1 MSKHRSPDD
10 DGLYF
15 LPLGGA
21 GEIGM
26 NLYLYGYRGKW
37 LMVDCG
43 VAFGDAATPGVDLVM
58 ADPAFIQERVS
69 DLVGIALTHGHE
81 DHMGAIPYLWDRFRC
96 PIFAT
101 GFTADL
107 VRGKLEDASL
117 EDEAE
122 IKVMKPGR
130 RAKAGPFEIEFVP
143 MTHSIPEAQLLA
155 IRTKAGTVVHTGD
168 WKLDPNPIVGGV
180 SDEARLAEI
189 GEEGVL
195 ALVCDSTNV
204 FLDGHSGSEA
214 DVRESLVHL
223 IGHYPRRIA
232 VTCFATNVARV
243 DSIAHAARANGRH
256 VALVGRS
263 LWRIEKAA
271 RNNGYL
277 KGAPEFLSDR
287 DAMQLPDDQV
297 LFICTGSQGEARAA
311 LARIAVGDHPAVEL
325 GSGDVVI
332 FSSRVI
338 PGNEKEIHRV
348 QNGLARRGVEVLTD
362 EDHFVHVS
370 GHPGKDELK
379 RLYALL
385 KPKIAIPM
393 HGEDRHLL
401 EHAEL
406 ARSLGVPEVVL
417 ARNGSEVRLSPGP
430 AEVVDHVPTG
440 KLAMDGG
447 RLIRLD
453 STVMRNRSR
462 MIWNGHAVVTVVVD
476 KKGRLLADPKI
487 SAQGLLDPELDAKLI
502 EDAVQEV
509 AEAIEDLNG
518 AERRDDAQLS
528 EAIRIAARRALYTV
542 LDKKP
547 LTEVHLVRI

>member
-1 MSKHRSPDD
+1 MTKHQD

-26 NLYLYGYRGKW
+26 NLYLYGYKGKW

-81 DHMGAIPYLWDRFRC
+81 DHMGAIPYLWDRFKC

-107 VRGKLEDASL
+107 VRGKLEDAGL

-122 IKVMKPGR
+122 IKVVKPGR
-130 RAKAGPFEIEFVP
+130 RVKAGPFEIEYVA
-143 MTHSIPEAQLLA
+143 MTHSIPEANLLA
-155 IRTKAGTVVHTGD
+155 IRTKAGTIIHTGD
-168 WKLDPNPIVGGV
+168 WKLDPAPIVGGL

-214 DVRESLVHL
+214 EVRESLTHL

-232 VTCFATNVARV
+232 VACFATNVARV
-243 DSIAHAARANGRH
+243 DSVAHAARANGRQ
-256 VALVGRS
+256 VALAGRS
-263 LWRIEKAA
+263 LWRIDKAA

-277 KGAPEFLSDR
+277 KGVPEFLNDR
-287 DAMQLPDDQV
+287 DGMMLPDDKV
-297 LFICTGSQGEARAA
+297 LFICTGSQGESRAA
-311 LARIAVGDHPAVEL
+311 LARIASGDHPNVEL

-332 FSSRVI
+332 FSSRII

-348 QNGLARRGVEVLTD
+348 QNGLARKGVEILTD
-362 EDHFVHVS
+362 DDHFVHVS
-370 GHPGKDELK
+370 GHPGKEELK

-385 KPKIAIPM
+385 KPRIAIPM

-406 ARSLGVPEVVL
+406 ARSLNVPEVQIV
-417 ARNGSEVRLSPGP
+417 RNGSLLRISPGP
-430 AEVVDHVPTG
+430 AEIVDHVPTG

-453 STVMRNRSR
+453 SSVMRSRAR
-462 MIWNGHAVVTVVVD
+462 MIWNGSAVVTVVVD
-476 KKGRLLADPKI
+476 KKGRLLADPKVG
-487 SAQGLLDPELDAKLI
+487 AQGLLDPDTDARLLDDVVQAVAETI
-502 EDAVQEV
+502 EDMTSS
-509 AEAIEDLNG
+509 
-518 AERRDDAQLS
+518 ERKDDAQMS
-528 EAIRIAARRALYTV
+528 EAVRIAARRAFNDL

-547 LTEVHLVRI
+547 LTEVHLIRV

>member
-1 MSKHRSPDD
+1 MSKHPKFDE

-26 NLYLYGYRGKW
+26 NLYLYGYKGKW

-58 ADPAFIQERVS
+58 ADPAFIQERIS
-69 DLVGIALTHGHE
+69 DLVGIVLTHGHE
-81 DHMGAIPYLWDRFRC
+81 DHMGALPYLWERFKC
-96 PIFAT
+96 PIHAT

-107 VRGKLEDASL
+107 VRGKLEDAGL
-117 EDEAE
+117 EDDAE
-122 IKVMKPGR
+122 LKVVKPGR
-130 RAKAGPFEIEFVP
+130 RVKLGPFEIEYVA
-143 MTHSIPEAQLLA
+143 MTHSIPEAHLLV

-180 SDEARLAEI
+180 SDEARLKEI
-189 GEEGVL
+189 GDEGVL

-204 FLDGHSGSEA
+204 FLEGHSGSEA
-214 DVRESLVHL
+214 EVRESLTHL
-223 IGHYPRRIA
+223 LGRFPRRIA
-232 VTCFATNVARV
+232 VTCFATNVARL

-256 VALVGRS
+256 VALAGRS

-277 KGAPEFLSDR
+277 KGVPEFLSDR
-287 DAMQLPDDQV
+287 DGMQLPDDKLV
-297 LFICTGSQGEARAA
+297 LICTGSQGESRAA
-311 LARIAVGDHPAVEL
+311 LARIANGDHPNVEL
-325 GSGDVVI
+325 GTGDVVI
-332 FSSRVI
+332 YSSRII
-338 PGNEKEIHRV
+338 PGNERDIHRV
-348 QNGLARRGVEVLTD
+348 QNGLARRGVDILTD

-370 GHPGKDELK
+370 GHPGKEEL
-379 RLYALL
+379 RTLYGLL
-385 KPKIAIPM
+385 RPRIAVPM

-406 ARSLGVPEVVL
+406 ARSLGVPQVVI
-417 ARNGSEVRLSPGP
+417 ARNGSHLRLSPDP
-430 AEVVDHVPTG
+430 AEIVNHVSTG

-453 STVMRNRSR
+453 SQVMRNRSR

-487 SAQGLLDPELDAKLI
+487 SAQGLLDPELDARLI
-502 EDAVQEV
+502 EDVVAEV
-509 AEAIEDLNG
+509 AEAIEDLSG
-518 AERRDDAQLS
+518 SERKDDAQMS
-528 EAIRIAARRALYTV
+528 ETIRIAARRALYTV

>member
-1 MSKHRSPDD
+1 MSKHQQ
-10 DGLYF
+10 DGALFF

-26 NLYLYGYRGKW
+26 NLYLYGYKGKW
-37 LMVDCG
+37 LIVDCG

-58 ADPAFIQERVS
+58 ADPAFIVERVS
-69 DLVGIALTHGHE
+69 DLVGIVLTHGHE
-81 DHMGAIPYLWDRFRC
+81 DHMGAIPYLWERFQC
-96 PIFAT
+96 PVYAT

-107 VRGKLEDASL
+107 VRGKLEDAGL
-117 EDEAE
+117 EDEVE
-122 IKVMKPGR
+122 IKVVKAGR
-130 RAKAGPFEIEFVP
+130 RFKVGPFEIEYVA
-143 MTHSIPEAQLLA
+143 MTHSIPEAHLLA
-155 IRTKAGTVVHTGD
+155 IRTKAGMIVHTGD
-168 WKLDPNPIVGGV
+168 WKLDPAPILGPLA
-180 SDEARLAEI
+180 DEARLAEL

-214 DVRESLVHL
+214 EVRESLVHL

-232 VTCFATNVARV
+232 VACFATNVARL
-243 DSIAHAARANGRH
+243 DSISHAAKANGRH
-256 VALVGRS
+256 VALAGRS

-271 RNNGYL
+271 RKNGYL
-277 KGAPEFLSDR
+277 KGVAEFLTDR
-287 DAMQLPDDQV
+287 DGMSLPDDKA

-311 LARIAVGDHPAVEL
+311 LSRIAHGDHPNVEL

-332 FSSRVI
+332 FSSKII

-348 QNGLARRGVEVLTD
+348 QNGLARRGVEIVTD

-370 GHPGKDELK
+370 GHPGRDELK

-385 KPKIAIPM
+385 KPRIAIPM

-406 ARSLGVPEVVL
+406 ARSLDVPEVL
-417 ARNGSEVRLSPGP
+417 IARNGSEVRLAPGA
-430 AEVVDHVPTG
+430 AEIVDHVPTG

-453 STVMRNRSR
+453 SPVMRNRTR

-487 SAQGLLDPELDAKLI
+487 SAQGLLDPETDAHLLEEAEQAVAESI
-502 EDAVQEV
+502 EDMSGSQ
-509 AEAIEDLNG
+509 
-518 AERRDDAQLS
+518 RKDDAVLS
-528 EAIRIAARRALYTV
+528 EAIRIAARRALYDR
-542 LDKKP
+542 LEKKP
-547 LTEVHLVRI
+547 LTEVHLIRV